1 MLESALEYNIQRKM
15 LEKTI
20 KNFID
25 ILILA
30 ELRKE
35 SIMSGYDFIAFC
47 HKKFHI
53 LMSSGTVYSVLYS
66 LERDGLIKGMKN
78 SKKTVYKLTGKG
90 EETIKVLLKAYER
103 IQGFITTL
111 L

>member
-1 MLESALEYNIQRKM
+1 M

-30 ELRKE
+30 ELRKG
-35 SIMSGYDFIAFC
+35 SIMSGYDFITFC

-53 LMSSGTVYSVLYS
+53 LMSSGTVYSALYS
-66 LERDGLIKGMKN
+66 IERDGLIKGMKN

-90 EETIKVLLKAYER
+90 EETIKVLLKVYEK
-103 IQGFITTL
+103 IQGIMANL